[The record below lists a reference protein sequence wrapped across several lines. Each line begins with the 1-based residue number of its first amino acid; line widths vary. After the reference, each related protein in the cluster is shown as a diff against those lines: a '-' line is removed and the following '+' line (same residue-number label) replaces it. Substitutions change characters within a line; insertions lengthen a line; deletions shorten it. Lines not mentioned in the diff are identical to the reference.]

1 MILSNTSRTLLHL
14 LVLLSHLEI
23 VYERPSRAEYTPARQ
38 RPTNGIISR
47 PIIARTPPA
56 YQVQRI
62 PADYYRGERIRGVDF
77 VDREEILV
85 QESPYDVYGEE
96 EVVEYPYAPY
106 EIVDQRYERPIRE
119 QVIVRNGL
127 EYGSPHL
134 STPARMRTQD
144 VDYRDIAVTTTPRYV
159 SMRQPQTEPRIR
171 YSMGYPPT
179 YPASTSKLSARKSIG
194 KKPVYE
200 SEPFEEYAHLER
212 RKSKGK
218 PKPKVS
224 RKEEIVETPEDDSVE
239 VTEEEEE
246 DAPPI
251 RKRLG
256 MARIPPKHDS
266 QEGDRRQSVNKVQTE
281 AKKQPKVRKS
291 VSKSSEVTKELHPPE
306 VEKENKIEETPAI
319 TTEAANEIEIK
330 NEVEPSLTLPD
341 EGTGTLI
348 FDAPPAMDDDFPEP
362 NPLEYNNGGG
372 LDEQQVISDYLATPL
387 EEAPGQETEQTIKKP
402 KKKRVRK
409 ETVTA
414 KKVKKETFDFK
425 DYLKDDDQLDDG
437 SRKSKRTRIAPV
449 AFWKNEKVVYGR
461 RESGFGPIKAV
472 IQDVI
477 RVPSDDEA
485 PIKPKAR
492 TKVRVKKEELPP
504 IPEKIEVINY
514 LTKQEE
520 TQSNGIAN
528 QKLLSLRRC

>member
-1 MILSNTSRTLLHL
+1 MTLNSTLRILLHL
-14 LVLLSHLEI
+14 PVPFFDVEV
-23 VYERPSRAEYTPARQ
+23 VYERPARAEYTPARQ

-62 PADYYRGERIRGVDF
+62 PADYYRGDRIRGVDY

-85 QESPYDVYGEE
+85 QESPYGVYADE

-127 EYGSPHL
+127 EYGNPHMT
-134 STPARMRTQD
+134 TPARMRTQD
-144 VDYRDIAVTTTPRYV
+144 IEYRDIAVTTTPRYV
-159 SMRQPQTEPRIR
+159 PMRQPQTEPRIR
-171 YSMGYPPT
+171 YSMGYPPA
-179 YPASTSKLSARKSIG
+179 YPSSTSKLSARKSIG

-218 PKPKVS
+218 PKPKPA
-224 RKEEIVETPEDDSVE
+224 RKEVVETPEEDSVE

-246 DAPPI
+246 EAQPI

-256 MARIPPKHDS
+256 MARIPPKSES
-266 QEGDRRQSVNKVQTE
+266 QEGDRRQSLKKGDQEV
-281 AKKQPKVRKS
+281 KKQSKLRKS
-291 VSKSSEVTKELHPPE
+291 VSKSSEATPE
-306 VEKENKIEETPAI
+306 VPTTPLEEANKEKEMPQLS
-319 TTEAANEIEIK
+319 TEVVPEIEVK
-330 NEVEPSLTLPD
+330 NEVEQSSSTLQ
-341 EGTGTLI
+341 EQTSGTFI

-362 NPLEYNNGGG
+362 HPFEYNNEAA
-372 LDEQQVISDYLATPL
+372 LDEQQVIADYLASPQ
-387 EEAPGQETEQTIKKP
+387 EEPKVQDQAEAEAQETKKP

-409 ETVTA
+409 DAVTV

-425 DYLKDDDQLDDG
+425 EYLKDDEHYDDG
-437 SRKSKRTRIAPV
+437 ARKSKRTRIAPV

-485 PIKPKAR
+485 PIKHKPR
-492 TKVRVKKEELPP
+492 TKVKIKKEDVPP
-504 IPEKIEVINY
+504 VPEKIEVINY

-520 TQSNGIAN
+520 LQSNG
-528 QKLLSLRRC
+528 C